1 MSEYTKLGKVKCI
14 QSIRKHK
21 YKRALIDRSQIW
33 WLDDGDHGWVMVGQ
47 VVWQWLTIA
56 AACPVLAFMGMGR
69 EFNNF
74 CVEL

>member
-33 WLDDGDHGWVMVGQ
+33 WLDDGDHGWVMGGLAMVDHSSCLSF
-47 VVWQWLTIA
+47 VVLLV
-56 AACPVLAFMGMGR
+56 C
-69 EFNNF
+69 
-74 CVEL
+74 